1 MSADKAVF
9 YAKVFFLHMLHRG
22 GEMDGQD
29 ITPEILL
36 ALGDILGDGAARG
49 LPFNI
54 QNLLG
59 NWLMLIGQVLITF
72 NAQQQYME
80 NGPGQY
86 YDLCHKNSGNL
97 SPGYQENKSSR
108 SDDLARRLEELE
120 ERLAHLEEIL
130 APLCRYYNS
139 ER

>member
-1 MSADKAVF
+1 
-9 YAKVFFLHMLHRG
+9 
-22 GEMDGQD
+22 MDGQD

-59 NWLMLIGQVLITF
+59 NWLMLIGQALITF

-120 ERLAHLEEIL
+120 ERLAHLEDIL